1 MVQMFKQ
8 MLSLSQLT
16 FMTLSHKK
24 IYFVGLTI
32 GALLTLLSLL
42 LGPLGF
48 EEEKRLSINFGLA
61 GAQVGAI
68 FLAVLSGATLLKE
81 ELENQSAFI
90 FLSKDISRSQFLLS
104 KFFGF
109 VISLVVTLGILS
121 GFFYVTS
128 FLTGLDWS
136 LNILLPFLG
145 IFIEALILFTFA
157 LLVSLATSSLL
168 TVGLSFCF
176 FLITHWVQ
184 TLDYLIKETSGP
196 LVKSLGPIIT
206 WIIPNL
212 ETLNW
217 KSHLTYNEWMEP
229 SYYVLSSL
237 YGVFWVL
244 IFLAM
249 AVIAFNKKDL
259 T

>member
-1 MVQMFKQ
+1 MFKQ
-8 MLSLSQLT
+8 VFSLSQLT
-16 FMTLSHKK
+16 FMGLSHKK

-81 ELENQSAFI
+81 ELDNQTAFI
-90 FLSKDISRSQFLLS
+90 FLSKDISRSEYLLS
-104 KFFGF
+104 KLLGF
-109 VISLVVTLGILS
+109 VFSLLVTLGILS
-121 GFFYVTS
+121 GFFYITS
-128 FLTGLDWS
+128 FFTGVEWS
-136 LNILLPFLG
+136 LNTLIPFLG
-145 IFIEALILFTFA
+145 IFIEALVLYSFS
-157 LLVSLATSSLL
+157 LLVSLVTSMLL

-176 FLITHWVQ
+176 FLLTHWVQ
-184 TLDYLIKETSGP
+184 KLEFLIKESSGP
-196 LVKSLGPIIT
+196 FLKSAGPVIT

-212 ETLNW
+212 ESLNW
-217 KSHLTYNEWMEP
+217 KAHLTYNEWSEP
-229 SYYVLSSL
+229 QVYLLSSL
-237 YGVFWVL
+237 YGLLWVVVF
-244 IFLAM
+244 IS
-249 AVIAFNKKDL
+249 IATLVFNKKDL

>member
-1 MVQMFKQ
+1 MFSQ
-8 MLSLSQLT
+8 VLSLSHLT
-16 FMTLSHKK
+16 FMGLSHKK
-24 IYFVGLTI
+24 IYFVGLSI

-90 FLSKDISRSQFLLS
+90 FLSKDISRSQYLIS
-104 KFFGF
+104 KFIGF
-109 VISLVVTLGILS
+109 VYSLTVTLGILS
-121 GFFYVTS
+121 GFFYLTS

-136 LNILLPFLG
+136 LNVFIPFSG
-145 IFIEALILFTFA
+145 IFVEALVLFCFA
-157 LLVSLATSSLL
+157 LLISLVTSSLL

-176 FLITHWVQ
+176 FMITHWVQ
-184 TLDYLIKETSGP
+184 TLEYLIKEGSGP
-196 LVKSLGPIIT
+196 FLKTMGPFIS

-212 ETLNW
+212 ESLNW
-217 KSHLTYNEWMEP
+217 KSHLTYNEWAEP
-229 SYYVLSSL
+229 SVYLLSL
-237 YGVFWVL
+237 AYGLLWVVVFLCISILV
-244 IFLAM
+244 
-249 AVIAFNKKDL
+249 FNKKDL
-259 T
+259 S

>member
-1 MVQMFKQ
+1 MFKPL
-8 MLSLSQLT
+8 LSLSHLT
-16 FMTLSHKK
+16 FVSLSHKK

-68 FLAVLSGATLLKE
+68 FLAVLAGASILKE

-90 FLSKDISRSQFLLS
+90 FLSKDISRSQYLIS
-104 KFFGF
+104 KFLGF
-109 VISLVVTLGILS
+109 VLSLSVTLGILS
-121 GFFYVTS
+121 GFFYITS

-136 LNILLPFLG
+136 LKILVPFLG

-157 LLVSLATSSLL
+157 LLISLITTSLL

-176 FLITHWVQ
+176 FMITHWVQ
-184 TLDYLIKETSGP
+184 TLEYLIKETSGA
-196 LVKSLGPIIT
+196 LLKTVGPVIS

-212 ETLNW
+212 EGLNW
-217 KSHLTYNEWMEP
+217 KSHLTYNEWLEP
-229 SYYVLSSL
+229 QVYFVSVAYGLCWIVFFLSVAVL
-237 YGVFWVL
+237 V
-244 IFLAM
+244 
-249 AVIAFNKKDL
+249 FNKKDL